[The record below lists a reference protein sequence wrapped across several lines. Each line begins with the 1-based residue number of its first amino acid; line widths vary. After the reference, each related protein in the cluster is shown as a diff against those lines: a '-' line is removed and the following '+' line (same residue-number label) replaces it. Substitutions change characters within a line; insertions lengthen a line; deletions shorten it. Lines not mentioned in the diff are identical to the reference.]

1 MMNFLDNWF
10 LSYHPSTLNLHC
22 LPIDGKIQASWIH
35 GPSQLA
41 LAYQSSFIS
50 HFGLILLYTHSSHLK
65 LNFDLLPPPTH
76 DKFCQSCL
84 LLPRL
89 LSLPGHTAA
98 SSSSSPPPLLHLTK
112 STKLIFQW
120 SAGMSSIPSHLG
132 INEVAVSLSSHGTC
146 S

>member
-1 MMNFLDNWF
+1 MDNWF
-10 LSYHPSTLNLHC
+10 LSNHPATLNLHC

-35 GPSQLA
+35 GLSRLA

-65 LNFDLLPPPTH
+65 LNFDLLSPSTH

-98 SSSSSPPPLLHLTK
+98 SSSSSPLLCFTYQK

-120 SAGMSSIPSHLG
+120 SAGMSSIPSYLG